1 MAFVYLHPMTAILPQ
16 FTNAQPIDLV
26 MNNITLYLN
35 GIQKNRKYINQ
46 SLIYLMNNTPKK
58 QVTNKLKEQITE
70 LENALLDKELYHE
83 LVRLKKVKEAVCR
96 FVEIPA

>member
-1 MAFVYLHPMTAILPQ
+1 MTDIPQ

-35 GIQKNRKYINQ
+35 GIQKNRKYINH
-46 SLIYLMNNTPKK
+46 SLAYLMSNTPNK
-58 QVTNKLKEQITE
+58 QVTNKLKLQITE
-70 LENALLDKELYHE
+70 LENALLDKELYDE
-83 LVRLKKVKEAVCR
+83 LVRLKKVKEAVYR

>member
-1 MAFVYLHPMTAILPQ
+1 MTEIPQ

-35 GIQKNRKYINQ
+35 GIQKNRKYINH
-46 SLIYLMNNTPKK
+46 SLAYLMRNTPNKK
-58 QVTNKLKEQITE
+58 VVSDLKEQITE

-83 LVRLKKVKEAVCR
+83 LVRLKKVKEAVDR
-96 FVEIPA
+96 FVAIPA